1 MDAKPDNAL
10 NNTLISQ
17 ASLLQQLVSHWQQ
30 AVEKKHSLSVFLI
43 EVDNFSSFMRKAACF
58 NKITQSIWGEL
69 HRQDDFITRFNRK
82 RLIFITT
89 TLDFK
94 QAAQFAD
101 HLHQTVNTLD
111 LSEYSNAQSTF
122 PTLSIGHITYMPE
135 KNEVFG
141 PLDMLEN
148 VFEHCR
154 LASES
159 GGNCSKTRLHSRLL
173 KKTTVQTLAKPY

>member
-1 MDAKPDNAL
+1 MPDKAL

-17 ASLLQQLVSHWQQ
+17 ASMLQLLLSHWQQ
-30 AVEKKHSLSVFLI
+30 AVENKHSVSVFLI
-43 EVDNFSSFMRKAACF
+43 EVDHFSTLTRKTSCF
-58 NKITQSIWGEL
+58 NKIIQSIRSEL
-69 HRQDDFITRFNRK
+69 HRQDDFIARFNRK

-89 TLDFK
+89 MLDFK

-101 HLHQTVNTLD
+101 RLHQTVNKLD
-111 LSEYSNAQSTF
+111 LSEYTNAHSAR

-141 PLDMLEN
+141 PLDMLEI
-148 VFEHCR
+148 VFEHCH